1 MINAEGKKISLS
13 SYKGKIVFVDFWATW
28 CKGCIV
34 AMPQSYELM
43 EKFKNRN
50 DMVFLYINISDDIER
65 WKKFLAKENMEGV
78 SLYANKEQTEN
89 LYKTYSFNGI
99 PHYVLIDKQGKLINA
114 NLAGLKDA
122 EKIISGIK

>member
-1 MINAEGKKISLS
+1 
-13 SYKGKIVFVDFWATW
+13 
-28 CKGCIV
+28 
-34 AMPQSYELM
+34 MPQSYELM